1 MCAFLQELLQ
11 LSLQQMLSLDK
22 NKIIFLNNITLISIS
37 KKVPCYKLINYINE
51 SCALTNY
58 F

>member
-11 LSLQQMLSLDK
+11 LSLQQILCLDK
-22 NKIIFLNNITLISIS
+22 NKIIFLSNFTLISIS
-37 KKVPCYKLINYINE
+37 KIVPYYKLINYINE

>member
-22 NKIIFLNNITLISIS
+22 NKIIFLNNITFN
-37 KKVPCYKLINYINE
+37 KYQ
-51 SCALTNY
+51 
-58 F
+58 